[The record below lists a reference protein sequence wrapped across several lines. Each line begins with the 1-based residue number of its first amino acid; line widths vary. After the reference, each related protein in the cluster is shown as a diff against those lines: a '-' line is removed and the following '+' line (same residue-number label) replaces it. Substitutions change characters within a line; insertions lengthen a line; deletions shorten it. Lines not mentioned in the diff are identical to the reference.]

1 MATERVGVGKKQ
13 PASEM
18 VSVVVGASS
27 KACELQSGAGSG
39 RG

>member
-1 MATERVGVGKKQ
+1 MATERVGVGKKK

-27 KACELQSGAGSG
+27 KAYGLQNGAGSG
-39 RG
+39 KG